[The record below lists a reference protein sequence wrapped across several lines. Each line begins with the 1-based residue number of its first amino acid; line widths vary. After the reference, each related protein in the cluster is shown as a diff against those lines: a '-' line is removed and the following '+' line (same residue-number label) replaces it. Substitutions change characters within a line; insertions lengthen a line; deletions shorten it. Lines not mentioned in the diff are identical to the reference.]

1 MRSALIDDCT
11 LARRLKEHGYRI
23 WLGTSRE
30 VRSLRAQDTRS
41 VARMVMRTAYTQLH
55 CSPLLLAVTTL
66 MMAVFF
72 AGPWVG
78 LLGGDEA
85 IRIMSALALIAMM
98 VSYLPTLRYYRQPLW
113 RVILLTPVSLIY
125 LFWTWGSA
133 LRDVRGVRSEW
144 KGRRYLQ
151 ENFGV
156 SQEPPVAAPDRP
168 GTGSYNDRSH
178 KQNGGQ

>member
-1 MRSALIDDCT
+1 
-11 LARRLKEHGYRI
+11 
-23 WLGTSRE
+23 
-30 VRSLRAQDTRS
+30 
-41 VARMVMRTAYTQLH
+41 
-55 CSPLLLAVTTL
+55 
-66 MMAVFF
+66 
-72 AGPWVG
+72 
-78 LLGGDEA
+78 
-85 IRIMSALALIAMM
+85 MSALALIAMM
-98 VSYLPTLRYYRQPLW
+98 VSYLPTLCYYRQPLW

-156 SQEPPVAAPDRP
+156 SQEPPVAATDRP